1 MKTGTNIFIAGGTGF
16 IGQRLLAALKNK
28 GYKTRCLVRTR
39 ARTNSGIDS
48 CSEAVAGDIT
58 VRESLKGAL
67 NSIDMVVHL
76 VGIIED
82 KGDMT
87 FERVHVEGTR
97 NLAAEAKAAGVKH
110 FFYQSALGADLK
122 SPARYQSTK
131 AEAEEIVRG
140 SGIPYTILRPSL
152 VIGRKDGFT
161 EKLKELINLGPVV
174 IVPGDGKAKFQP
186 IYIDDWVGCFLS
198 IINNTNA
205 IGKIYEFGGP
215 EHLTYNEILFQL
227 TAAMGLKKKI
237 VHMPMSIVRAG
248 LPFMG
253 LSQKIGKALGKNIP
267 SVTAEQLYLLGADN
281 ICEIN
286 SVEKN
291 FGFRPLSYNEALKKF
306 IQYNS

>member
-1 MKTGTNIFIAGGTGF
+1 MDTRTNIFVAGGTGF
-16 IGQRLLAALKNK
+16 IGQHLLTALKNK
-28 GYKTRCLVRTR
+28 GHKTRCLVRTR
-39 ARTNSGIDS
+39 VRDSGIDS

-58 VRESLKGAL
+58 DRASLKGAL
-67 NSIDMVVHL
+67 DGIDMVVHL

-97 NLAAEAKAAGVKH
+97 NLVTEAKAAGVKH

-122 SPARYQSTK
+122 SPARYRSTK

-140 SGIPYTILRPSL
+140 SGIPYTIFRPSL
-152 VIGRKDGFT
+152 VIGKKDAFT
-161 EKLKELINLGPVV
+161 EKLKGLINLGPVV

-227 TAAMGLKKKI
+227 AAAMGLKKKI
-237 VHMPMSIVRAG
+237 AHMPMAIVRAG

-253 LSQKIGKALGKNIP
+253 LSQKLGKALGKNIP

-286 SVEKN
+286 SVEKS
-291 FGFRPLSYNEALKKF
+291 FGFRPITYNEALKEF
-306 IQYNS
+306 IAL